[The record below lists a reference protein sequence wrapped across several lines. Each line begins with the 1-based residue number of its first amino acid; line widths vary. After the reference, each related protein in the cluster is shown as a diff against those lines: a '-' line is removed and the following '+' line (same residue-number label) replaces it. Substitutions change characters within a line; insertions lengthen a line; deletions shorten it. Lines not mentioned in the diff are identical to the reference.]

1 MRACLF
7 RPGEKHYS
15 TERLPIAED
24 IEMNFLA
31 KWRIRKPAADSET
44 VYISE
49 KFGVRS
55 LHIGSDTIQSAMRI
69 AKPFDLELA
78 YTRSMMAF
86 LLFQDRPRQALLVGL
101 GGGSLAKFIY
111 ARMPWVNTE
120 VVEVNPR
127 VLTVARRYF
136 HVPEDDGRFKV
147 TLADG
152 AEHVA
157 RTGAP
162 VDVLAVDG
170 YDAESH
176 VEELADSAFYAA
188 CRRRLAP
195 GGILVV
201 NLWGGDRGFNDILQ
215 RIEQAFPAGTLCLPA
230 EKPGNIIVFGF
241 RDSPGAMRWDEL
253 ERRAAQ
259 LEPLYDLEFGRFV
272 RSLRRMNPHDDGH
285 LRPGD

>member
-1 MRACLF
+1 
-7 RPGEKHYS
+7 
-15 TERLPIAED
+15 
-24 IEMNFLA
+24 MNFLA
-31 KWRIRKPAADSET
+31 KWRIRKPAEDSAT

-69 AKPFDLELA
+69 AKPHELELA

-86 LLFQDRPRQALLVGL
+86 LLFQARPQRALLVGL

-111 ARMPWVNTE
+111 ARMPWVITE
-120 VVEVNPR
+120 VVEINPR

-136 HVPEDDGRFKV
+136 HVPENDDRL
-147 TLADG
+147 TITIADG
-152 AEHVA
+152 AEHKGRA
-157 RTGAP
+157 GPP

-176 VEELADSAFYAA
+176 VEELSDSTFYAA

-201 NLWGGDRGFNDILQ
+201 NLWGGDRQFNDILQ
-215 RIEQAFPAGTLCLPA
+215 RIENAFPAGTLCLPA

-241 RDSPGAMRWDEL
+241 RDSPGPVRWEEL
-253 ERRAAQ
+253 ERRAAE
-259 LEPLYDLEFGRFV
+259 LEPIYGLEFGRFAQSM
-272 RSLRRMNPHDDGH
+272 RKMNPCDEIL
-285 LRPGD
+285 LRIGG